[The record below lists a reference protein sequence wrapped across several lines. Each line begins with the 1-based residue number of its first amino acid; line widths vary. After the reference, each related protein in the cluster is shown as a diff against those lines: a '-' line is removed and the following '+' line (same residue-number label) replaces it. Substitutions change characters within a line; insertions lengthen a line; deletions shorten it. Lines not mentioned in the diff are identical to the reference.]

1 MRRWNKSR
9 IWIGIHAA
17 IVGVLL
23 TSQFHLYLAESLHHH
38 DEESP
43 QTCTIKHRQ
52 GSYLHSI
59 PDVSPVCP
67 LCQIARNGAIRPSVN
82 IPLRRT
88 DVPAA
93 MPIKVNSQG
102 HSACLASSLQSRA
115 PPLS

>member
-1 MRRWNKSR
+1 MRRLNKSR
-9 IWIGIHAA
+9 LWLSLHAA
-17 IVGVLL
+17 TVCLLL

-67 LCQIARNGAIRPSVN
+67 LCQIARNGAVRPSVQT
-82 IPLRRT
+82 PLRQPDRQAT
-88 DVPAA
+88 
-93 MPIKVNSQG
+93 MLKKVDSVG
-102 HSACLASSLQSRA
+102 HSACFAASLQSRG
-115 PPLS
+115 PPLA